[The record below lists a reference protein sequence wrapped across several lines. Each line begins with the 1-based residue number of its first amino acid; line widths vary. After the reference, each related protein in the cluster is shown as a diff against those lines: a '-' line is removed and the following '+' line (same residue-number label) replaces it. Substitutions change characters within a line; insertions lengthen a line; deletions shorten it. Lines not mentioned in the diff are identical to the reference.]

1 MSVIPANLLSNS
13 LDIPSKIPFAA
24 IIGESP
30 SQGARSPR
38 LWNSAYRSLGVDT
51 MMYPFD
57 VSPDNLES
65 LLGNLESNPYFVG
78 GCVAVPYKENICQ
91 ILSNNVTP
99 EALGIGA
106 VNAIFRNSQGELC
119 GTNTD
124 GEAALKSLINENGT
138 IADLSVLILGGG
150 GAGKSL
156 CPYVSKAVGETG
168 SILLACRSNFPSEAQ
183 TKRLGLSGTVKWHEI
198 NSVAPTIDILIN
210 CTSVGHANSQA
221 SSPLSFAELESFSKL
236 TLVYDIIYDP
246 LQTKLLEYANEL
258 NLRTLNGLAMN
269 LEQAVLAFKYA
280 LPNEFQD
287 LSCDKIRSFMKKA

>member
-13 LDIPSKIPFAA
+13 PEIPSKTQFAA

-38 LWNSAYRSLGVDT
+38 LWNLAYRSLGVHT
-51 MMYPFD
+51 TMYPFD

-65 LLGNLESNPYFVG
+65 LLGSLETNPYFVG
-78 GCVAVPYKENICQ
+78 GCVAVPYKENICK
-91 ILSNNVTP
+91 ILSKNVTT

-106 VNAIFRNSQGELC
+106 VNAIFRNSHGELF

-124 GEAALKSLINENGT
+124 GEAALKSLISTNGT
-138 IADLSVLILGGG
+138 IVDSSVLILGGG

-156 CPYVSKAVGETG
+156 CPYVSKAVGEKG

-198 NSVAPTIDILIN
+198 NSVAPSIDILIN
-210 CTSVGHANSQA
+210 CTTVGYGINHA
-221 SSPLSFAELESFSKL
+221 SSPLSLAELECFSKL
-236 TLVYDIIYDP
+236 SLVYDIIYDP
-246 LQTKLLEYANEL
+246 DQTKLLQYAHEL
-258 NLRTLNGLAMN
+258 NLRTLNGVAMN

-280 LPNEFQD
+280 LPHEFQD